1 MDKIKVTYGIFDT
14 LAQISDIFQMR
25 LLYWVLVKAQQS
37 IGQCDMKLGSLNLSH
52 ALEVAEIDLP
62 ANFITTDK
70 AHFREHIRRAFE
82 LQNKDFI
89 TQYEGQPVEIK
100 AIAFPRLYKREKQW
114 RIRYYVHRSLWL
126 ALLDFSRGWRNL
138 NLTTLQT
145 IKRPTTALI
154 YFLIANQTAAKIYNL
169 AQFRNYLR
177 LTESYNKKS
186 NFIDR
191 ILKPA
196 QEELKT
202 SDTNFSWRFQNAK
215 RGTDE
220 EQIIIEPHKQV
231 GERSEPLCNAADE
244 MQHDLPSEVRD
255 YLEFNCGATPKD
267 ICTISRL
274 IKPTDQPGEIIDRLA
289 RIKTAAHRAKA
300 HNPVAYIVQS
310 LKGKG

>member
-1 MDKIKVTYGIFDT
+1 MDKIKVTYGVFDL
-14 LAQISDIFQMR
+14 LAQIEDIYQMR
-25 LLYWVLVKAQQS
+25 ILYWVLVKAQQS

-52 ALEVAEIDLP
+52 ALDIAEIDLP

-70 AHFREHIRRAFE
+70 AHFREHIRRSFD
-82 LQNKDFI
+82 LQNIDFI
-89 TQYEGQPVEIK
+89 TQYEGSAVQIK
-100 AIAFPRLYKREKQW
+100 AIAFPRLYKRDKQW
-114 RIRYYVHRSLWL
+114 RIRYYVHKSLWL

-186 NFIDR
+186 NFINR
-191 ILKPA
+191 VLKPA
-196 QEELKT
+196 QEELQT

-215 RGTDE
+215 RGTDD
-220 EQIIIEPHKQV
+220 EQIIIEPHKQAA
-231 GERSEPLCNAADE
+231 ERSEAHTKAADE

-255 YLEFNCGATPKD
+255 YLEYNCGATPKD
-267 ICTISRL
+267 ICQLAKL
-274 IKPTDQPGEIIDRLA
+274 IKPSEHASDTIDKLA
-289 RIKTAAHRAKA
+289 RIKTAAHRAGA
-300 HNPVAYIVQS
+300 HNIIAYIVRALQGQS
-310 LKGKG
+310 

>member
-1 MDKIKVTYGIFDT
+1 MEKIKTPYGIFDT

-138 NLTTLQT
+138 NLSTLQN
-145 IKRPTTALI
+145 IKRPTTVLI
-154 YFLIANQTAAKIYNL
+154 YFIIAGQSSAKTYNL
-169 AQFRNYLR
+169 VQFRNYLK
-177 LTESYNKKS
+177 LSDSYNKKS

-196 QEELKT
+196 QQELQNA
-202 SDTNFSWRFQNAK
+202 DTNFTFRFQNAK

-220 EQIIIEPHKQV
+220 EQIIIEPHAQV
-231 GERSEPLCNAADE
+231 AERSEAHTVAADE

-255 YLEFNCGATPKD
+255 YLVFNCGATPKD

-310 LKGKG
+310 LKEKG